1 MSFSLVIP
9 CYNEAKNLPI
19 LVTKY
24 KKFLRDKSN
33 ELILVN
39 NGSSDTTDEIF
50 KKLKKKFKNIKTLKI
65 QKNIGFGYGLKKG
78 LFKTK
83 KKFVIYSH
91 ADLEVDPNDII
102 KSIKILKK
110 ENNNSIKKIFIK
122 GNRINKLKNH
132 WSLNDLIFSY
142 GLTILS
148 TLIFRKYL
156 FDIHAMPVLFSR
168 NLIKELKYYP
178 NDFSIDLAFY
188 FYAVKK
194 KYKLIRFPVNFN
206 KKKRKFGEGSSDNIV
221 KKLKSSLLQIYY
233 SFIILIK
240 LY

>member
-9 CYNEAKNLPI
+9 CYNEAENIAI
-19 LVTKY
+19 LVNKY
-24 KKFLRDKSN
+24 RNFLKNKNN

-39 NGSSDTTDEIF
+39 NGSRDNTDDIF
-50 KKLKKKFKNIKTLKI
+50 KKLKRKHKNIKTCKI
-65 QKNIGFGYGLKKG
+65 KKNIGFGYGLKKG

-83 KKFVIYSH
+83 KKFIIYSH

-102 KSIKILKK
+102 KSINILKK
-110 ENNNSIKKIFIK
+110 ENSNSIKKIFIK
-122 GNRINKLKNH
+122 GKRINKLKNH

-156 FDIHAMPVLFSR
+156 FDIHAQPVLFSR

-178 NDFSIDLAFY
+178 DDFSIDLAIY
-188 FYAVKK
+188 LHAVKK

-206 KKKRKFGEGSSDNIV
+206 KKKRKFGEGSSDNII
-221 KKLKSSLLQIYY
+221 KKLKESLVQLYY

-240 LY
+240 LN

>member
-9 CYNEAKNLPI
+9 CYNEANNLFI
-19 LVTKY
+19 LIKKY
-24 KKFLRDKSN
+24 KKFLQDQSN

-39 NGSSDTTDEIF
+39 NGSTDSTEEIF

-65 QKNIGFGYGLKKG
+65 KKNIGFGYGLKKG

-83 KKFVIYSH
+83 KKFIIYSH

-102 KSIKILKK
+102 KSINILKK
-110 ENNNSIKKIFIK
+110 ENSNSIKKIFIK
-122 GNRINKLKNH
+122 GNRINKLRNH

-156 FDIHAMPVLFSR
+156 FDIHAQPVLFSR

-178 NDFSIDLAFY
+178 DDFSIDLAIY
-188 FYAVKK
+188 LHAVKRN
-194 KYKLIRFPVNFN
+194 YKLIRFPVNFN
-206 KKKRKFGEGSSDNIV
+206 KKKRKFGEGSSNNIT
-221 KKLKSSLLQIYY
+221 KKLKASLAQLYY

-240 LY
+240 LN